1 MHLPTHFRARLTGAT
16 AVTAAVRP
24 GRHGGP
30 DSTGGTQ
37 LKTRTR
43 VAVAIFAGAG
53 IIAAGGGGAALAQ
66 SGTPATHA
74 TASTPAATAK
84 TPRYVV
90 LDCSY
95 KPVVAPSSLIVTCA
109 DAGIGL
115 RDLHWTS
122 WTPKLASGYGTFWEN
137 DCTPNC
143 AEGHFHSY
151 PSLEMLWGSAAVKG
165 HPADRRYT
173 ELTVIFTGKTRPPVY
188 VLKNGKVVATY
199 PLTQTFPAI

>member
-1 MHLPTHFRARLTGAT
+1 M
-16 AVTAAVRP
+16 
-24 GRHGGP
+24 
-30 DSTGGTQ
+30 
-37 LKTRTR
+37 KTRTR
-43 VAVAIFAGAG
+43 AAVAIFAAAG
-53 IIAAGGGGAALAQ
+53 VIAAGGAGAALA
-66 SGTPATHA
+66 SPGAPAARHA
-74 TASTPAATAK
+74 TASTRAATAT

-109 DAGIGL
+109 DAGIRLG
-115 RDLHWTS
+115 DLHWTS

-137 DCTPNC
+137 DCKPNC

-151 PSLEMLWGSAAVKG
+151 PSLEMLWGSATVQG

-188 VLKNGKVVATY
+188 VLNNGKVVATY